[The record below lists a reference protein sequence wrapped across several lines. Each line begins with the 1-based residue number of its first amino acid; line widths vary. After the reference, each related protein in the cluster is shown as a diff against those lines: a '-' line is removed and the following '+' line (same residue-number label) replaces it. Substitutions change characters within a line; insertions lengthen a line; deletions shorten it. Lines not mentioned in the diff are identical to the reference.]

1 MNSSDDEQRHIDA
14 IEEPSSREPRPTD
27 WGFCAYGDASPA
39 IGGGMP
45 WFYWF
50 ENEQAML
57 AALREHAAYLNPPP
71 SDRSVEDL
79 QSAVADILSFDVRFP
94 DDAVRARLN
103 EALQNA
109 SQFEWLGSFEQLTK
123 GAASL
128 KRRSVTNSEKTTT
141 NQPMRQ
147 SRQRTW
153 AASRNSPAPTAFDAP
168 DESTSMRFSSH
179 RVTGSAARVG
189 LADAGPRPPSTPRAQ
204 LASAF
209 S

>member
-1 MNSSDDEQRHIDA
+1 LVNSSDDDQRHIDA
-14 IEEPSSREPRPTD
+14 IEEPGIREPKPTD
-27 WGFCAYGDASPA
+27 WGFCAYGDAPPA

-71 SDRSVEDL
+71 SDRSAEDL
-79 QSAVADILSFDVRFP
+79 QSAVADILSSDVRFP

-123 GAASL
+123 GGGEFEKKIRHEFREDDDKPTDKAIAAADLGSFAEFT
-128 KRRSVTNSEKTTT
+128 RSYGV
-141 NQPMRQ
+141 
-147 SRQRTW
+147 
-153 AASRNSPAPTAFDAP
+153 
-168 DESTSMRFSSH
+168 
-179 RVTGSAARVG
+179 
-189 LADAGPRPPSTPRAQ
+189 
-204 LASAF
+204 
-209 S
+209 